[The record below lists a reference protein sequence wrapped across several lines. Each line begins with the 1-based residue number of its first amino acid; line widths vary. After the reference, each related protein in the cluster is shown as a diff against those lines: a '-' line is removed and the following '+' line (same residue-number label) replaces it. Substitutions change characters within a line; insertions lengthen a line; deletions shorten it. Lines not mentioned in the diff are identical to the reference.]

1 MLCAG
6 IKLVTPWRSCLSQL
20 SCDAELW
27 LTVAQWKLFNVIPHN
42 FEKRC
47 KVGSLG
53 ELHNICQSWLD
64 HQLWYSMPMVYNQM
78 SDLPRLILELSKSSK
93 FSHLALPSPSYFNLL
108 SIYFILSHLNLSYPI
123 LILTFILSYLFIWS

>member
-1 MLCAG
+1 MFQARIELATLL
-6 IKLVTPWRSCLSQL
+6 KLCLSQL
-20 SCDAELW
+20 LGHVQLW
-27 LTVAQWKLFNVIPHN
+27 LTVAQRKLFNVIPHN

-123 LILTFILSYLFIWS
+123 LILTFILSYLFIW